1 MSQSNETRKPAG
13 RPSLLSTEQQNSL
26 EQQPALPVLIPQE
39 GEMPLRKH
47 LWMIAGLSVLAIG
60 GAIAVV
66 QFVDGPAEPPVAIA
80 APAAPIKVAAAAPAA
95 AAVPVQAV
103 DTTPP
108 VAEATPAP
116 AVAAIIDEIPPPPEA
131 KPKES
136 LAQMLGTTVPP
147 AAKVAAAKPVHK
159 PVRQK
164 TLKTSDK
171 AVAAT
176 APEQDTDVELLAAL
190 VAHAKFDT
198 SANAR
203 LTLPKAL
210 EQCKK
215 QEKQDA
221 ALCRIRVCEGRW
233 KKDECRA
240 YNRSKL
246 EKTASGA

>member
-1 MSQSNETRKPAG
+1 MSPSNETRKPAG
-13 RPSLLSTEQQNSL
+13 RPSLLSAEQQNSL
-26 EQQPALPVLIPQE
+26 GNQPVLAAALPQAEDSPH
-39 GEMPLRKH
+39 RKH
-47 LWMIAGLSVLAIG
+47 LWLVGGLSVLAIG
-60 GAIAVV
+60 AAIAVV
-66 QFVDGPAEPPVAIA
+66 QFGDGQAEPPTAIAATTHTPAAAPPPVPAPPATPALAPVA
-80 APAAPIKVAAAAPAA
+80 APAADA
-95 AAVPVQAV
+95 
-103 DTTPP
+103 
-108 VAEATPAP
+108 AP
-116 AVAAIIDEIPPPPEA
+116 AVAAIIDEAPPPLEV

-136 LAQMLGTTVPP
+136 LAQMLESGVPP
-147 AAKVAAAKPVHK
+147 AAKPAPAKPVHK
-159 PVRQK
+159 TAKEKGAR
-164 TLKTSDK
+164 TSDK
-171 AVAAT
+171 AIAAT

-203 LTLPKAL
+203 LSLPKAL

-240 YNRSKL
+240 YNRAKL